1 MPKILHSLLPKSLHF
16 WLPFTTGLTRAQI
29 HIAHKVLCV
38 SEGRFGAASGENVA
52 FYDSFQSNKE
62 AGRYLEDTSRH
73 RALVF
78 K

>member
-1 MPKILHSLLPKSLHF
+1 MAKNNMVMVYDKLHLVLAESD
-16 WLPFTTGLTRAQI
+16 
-29 HIAHKVLCV
+29 KVLCV